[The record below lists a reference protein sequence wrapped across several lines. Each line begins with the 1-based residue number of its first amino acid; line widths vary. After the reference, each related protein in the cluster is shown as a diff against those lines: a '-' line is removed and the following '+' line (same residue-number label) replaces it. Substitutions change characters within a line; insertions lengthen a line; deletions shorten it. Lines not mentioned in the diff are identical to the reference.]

1 MIKSSI
7 KKIIP
12 KFVIKALR
20 YLKEK
25 LYDNAKKKFIFLKM
39 RKKHKYLLNEIKGK
53 EKVKII
59 FLVIRRS
66 VWKVDPVFKK
76 MLADPFFEPL
86 ILVIPDTTYNEELM
100 WEEMNET
107 FKYFEAKGYPTE
119 FAYKEES
126 NKWTALHEMKPD
138 IIFFTD
144 PHNLTRKEYYE
155 DAYLNYLSCYVPYH
169 HEVGSYGSNIGQYNQ
184 KIHNALWYIFSSHKA
199 SYELF
204 AKTSAA
210 KASNVIVTGYPA
222 MEELLNKEKENNYR
236 DAWKSS
242 SDGRLR
248 VIWAPHHTISD
259 PNLPYSNFIEYASEF
274 QDLALKYKSKV
285 IWAFKP
291 HPILKSKL
299 YLHSDWGK
307 VKTDLFYSFWA
318 EQPFSQLEE
327 GEYFDLFLSSDIMIH
342 DSGSFLAEYLYL
354 RKPVMYLLSE
364 KNHNSY
370 YSDFGIK
377 ALESCEIGKC
387 FDDVKKFIDKSLLGK
402 AKIKLEQQQFISDEI
417 DPYFKN
423 TMPSEVIISTLKRK
437 LHD

>member
-1 MIKSSI
+1 MLQVFKRILPKPVKKVLI
-7 KKIIP
+7 VVKQKTYDQWQKKRLFKRMQVKHAELLQQLKGKKKI
-12 KFVIKALR
+12 KVV
-20 YLKEK
+20 
-25 LYDNAKKKFIFLKM
+25 FLAI
-39 RKKHKYLLNEIKGK
+39 HK
-53 EKVKII
+53 
-59 FLVIRRS
+59 S
-66 VWKVDPVFKK
+66 VWKVDPVFQK
-76 MLADPFFEPL
+76 MLKDPFFEPE
-86 ILVIPDTTYNEELM
+86 ILVCPYTPYGEERMLEDLKQTYS
-100 WEEMNET
+100 
-107 FKYFEAKGYPTE
+107 YFIDKGYPVRKSL
-119 FAYKEES
+119 KEDGLWYTLDEI
-126 NKWTALHEMKPD
+126 KPD
-138 IIFFTD
+138 IVFFTN
-144 PHNLTRKEYYE
+144 PHDLTRNEYYE

-184 KIHNALWYIFSSHKA
+184 KIHNALWYIFASHKA